1 MIFAFGHGVRANRI
15 WVRVFSFLPFL
26 VSATVAQ
33 QQSPIAYRLKY
44 SGTGDHRVH
53 ITLTLP
59 ERLFQTTSF
68 VMPRNYP
75 GGYNLVLYD
84 SFVENLRAFSA
95 EGKPLKT
102 AKETDGPRWRIKEGA
117 NGLQRIEYDIDV
129 NRMEQ
134 DLRASIDASKAREG
148 YLGILGYSVFGYI
161 DGLQHRKIQ
170 LNVEAPKGWPVL
182 TTLSPAVPASKA
194 NASAE
199 ANDYDALADSQVLMG
214 PELRLTFIKGKIPL
228 FMAVYSEGD
237 ADLSAEGQLARD
249 ALDAM
254 QAYFGNSPFAAYV
267 VQLELLRPIAGHSYG
282 FSQEHMNSGTFSF
295 TVTRAITTR
304 SSVEDKQAAL
314 FNYAHH
320 IAHCWIPK
328 RAYGTG
334 YSPFKWEM
342 PPVIDT
348 IWFNEGF
355 ARYAAIEALSESM
368 SPAQQTAFRSGH
380 FARLR
385 QILEDA
391 PAFIREMPLLELSR
405 EASFMY
411 SLDFRIGQNTYAR
424 GALMAAEMDTRIRS
438 STGAERSLRDALR
451 FLLDWTQRNQ
461 RAFNAEELR
470 GLLSQSTGVD
480 LQDILARW
488 LKPEPAPLPHS

>member
-1 MIFAFGHGVRANRI
+1 
-15 WVRVFSFLPFL
+15 
-26 VSATVAQ
+26 
-33 QQSPIAYRLKY
+33 K
-44 SGTGDHRVH
+44 D
-53 ITLTLP
+53 
-59 ERLFQTTSF
+59 
-68 VMPRNYP
+68 
-75 GGYNLVLYD
+75 
-84 SFVENLRAFSA
+84 
-95 EGKPLKT
+95 
-102 AKETDGPRWRIKEGA
+102 
-117 NGLQRIEYDIDV
+117 
-129 NRMEQ
+129 
-134 DLRASIDASKAREG
+134 
-148 YLGILGYSVFGYI
+148 
-161 DGLQHRKIQ
+161 
-170 LNVEAPKGWPVL
+170 
-182 TTLSPAVPASKA
+182 

-199 ANDYDALADSQVLMG
+199 ANDYGALADSQVLMG
-214 PELRLTFIKGKIPL
+214 PELRLTFMKGKIPL
-228 FMAVYSEGD
+228 FIAAYSEGD

-314 FNYAHH
+314 FNYADH

-424 GALMAAEMDTRIRS
+424 GALMAAAMDSRIRS
-438 STGAERSLRDALR
+438 STGGERSLRDALR